1 MKGQDANFLRFTTH
15 ALLPIFP
22 EESWVREWIRIR
34 VDVEIFESGKLFEF
48 RNFWL
53 EYWLILFGSGSF
65 RTWALKVKFLPSQLI
80 WIYFVTN
87 VVLYKV
93 NEIWNVKILISCL
106 HTNFSNRMLADQ
118 LQAFFGELVTTTM
131 CMLSLV
137 WSWKVSFS
145 ERHFTD
151 LKPFVI
157 KLRNS
162 RLERKISFREAKTRH
177 LFDFNGNRTGTLV
190 DHGARKSNNWLD
202 QWQSGKLGTGSRV

>member
-1 MKGQDANFLRFTTH
+1 MARAASEHGRWKWNSYLS
-15 ALLPIFP
+15 
-22 EESWVREWIRIR
+22 SW
-34 VDVEIFESGKLFEF
+34 SGYTL
-48 RNFWL
+48 WH
-53 EYWLILFGSGSF
+53 
-65 RTWALKVKFLPSQLI
+65 
-80 WIYFVTN
+80 

-93 NEIWNVKILISCL
+93 TEIWNVKILISCL
-106 HTNFSNRMLADQ
+106 HTNVSNRMLADQ

-151 LKPFVI
+151 FKPFVI

-177 LFDFNGNRTGTLV
+177 LFDFNTRLIHGTRLIWQQNGNFSWLRLTQIKQLAWPMAERQIG
-190 DHGARKSNNWLD
+190 HRKSSLVLSTRFPVVEWR
-202 QWQSGKLGTGSRV
+202 SRSVAKSTYCSYWWRF